1 MNVALPALIV
11 FLLLLPGFIA
21 RSRFKRAERISL
33 DYSPFGQIVTEAML
47 WNCVFHPL
55 WLLTSAY
62 LFGRTL
68 QPLLLL
74 ELLSSDPAGQSK
86 AIQGIAAQFS
96 WICAYFLS
104 LYAGAWVVPN
114 CFRFVII
121 YFGLDRAGSS
131 WLALWLR
138 FNDAPWYYLLTGAD
152 FDEEQRP
159 DLIAVSALVNVA
171 GQAVLFT
178 GILQDYFFDTSG
190 NLDRLILQ
198 QVMRRPLVADKE
210 NDATVEQD
218 LARFYGVDGDYF
230 VLRYSEAITLNIEYL
245 KIAKVVAD
253 APLDDAPSANAV
265 SDIGVPARAC

>member
-55 WLLTSAY
+55 WLLASAW

-74 ELLSSDPAGQSK
+74 ELLSSDSASQAK
-86 AIQGIAAQFS
+86 AIQGIAVQFS

-104 LYAGAWVVPN
+104 LYIGAWVVPN
-114 CFRFVII
+114 GFRLMITRFR
-121 YFGLDRAGSS
+121 LDRANAG
-131 WLALWLR
+131 WFVPWLR
-138 FNDAPWYYLLTGAD
+138 FNQAPWYYLLSGAD
-152 FDEEQRP
+152 FDEEQQP
-159 DLIAVSALVNVA
+159 DLIAVSAIVNVA

-178 GILQDYFFDTSG
+178 GILDNFFVDANGS
-190 NLDRLILQ
+190 LDRLILE
-198 QVMRRPLVADKE
+198 QVMRRPLSADKP
-210 NDATVEQD
+210 DGATTAEE
-218 LARFYGVDGDYF
+218 LKRFYVVEGDYF
-230 VLRYSEAITLNIEYL
+230 VLRYSEAITLNIEY
-245 KIAKVVAD
+245 IRMDKVMEEAPPELAPSTDATSEAD
-253 APLDDAPSANAV
+253 ALD
-265 SDIGVPARAC
+265 

>member
-47 WNCVFHPL
+47 WNCIFHLL
-55 WLLTSAY
+55 WLLASAG

-74 ELLSSDPAGQSK
+74 ELLSSDPAGQSR
-86 AIQGIAAQFS
+86 AIQGIAAQFF
-96 WICAYFLS
+96 WIAAYFLS
-104 LYAGAWVVPN
+104 LYACAWIVPS
-114 CFRFVII
+114 CFRLVITR
-121 YFGLDRAGSS
+121 FRLDRSGAG
-131 WLALWLR
+131 WFVPWLR
-138 FNDAPWYYLLTGAD
+138 FNQAPWYYLLEGVD
-152 FDEEQRP
+152 FEQGQQP
-159 DLIAVSALVNVA
+159 DLIAVSAIVNVA

-178 GILQDYFFDTSG
+178 GILKDYFFNASG
-190 NLDRLILQ
+190 ELDRLILQ

-210 NDATVEQD
+210 SDATIEQD

-253 APLDDAPSANAV
+253 VPLDGAAPANAA
-265 SDIGVPARAC
+265 SDTGIPA

>member
-55 WLLTSAY
+55 WLLAAAW
-62 LFGRTL
+62 LFGHTL

-74 ELLSSDPAGQSK
+74 ELLSSDAASQAK
-86 AIQGIAAQFS
+86 AIQGIALQFS

-104 LYAGAWVVPN
+104 LYAGAWIVPN
-114 CFRFVII
+114 GFRLMITH
-121 YFGLDRAGSS
+121 YRLDRANAG
-131 WLALWLR
+131 WYVPWLR
-138 FNDAPWYYLLTGAD
+138 FNQAPWYYLLTGAD

-159 DLIAVSALVNVA
+159 DLISVSAIVNVA

-178 GILQDYFFDTSG
+178 GILDNFFVDANGS
-190 NLDRLILQ
+190 LDRLILEK
-198 QVMRRPLVADKE
+198 VMRRPLSADKPDGASIAE
-210 NDATVEQD
+210 E
-218 LARFYGVDGDYF
+218 LERFYVVEGDYF
-230 VLRYSEAITLNIEYL
+230 VLRYSEAITLNIEYIRMDRL
-245 KIAKVVAD
+245 VDDDMPEPEPAVDTLSEAD
-253 APLDDAPSANAV
+253 TQD
-265 SDIGVPARAC
+265 

>member
-55 WLLTSAY
+55 WLLGAAV
-62 LFGRTL
+62 LFGHVL

-74 ELLSSDPAGQSK
+74 ELLSSDPASQAR
-86 AIQGIAAQFS
+86 AIQGIARQFS

-114 CFRFVII
+114 CFRLAITRFR
-121 YFGLDRAGSS
+121 LDRSGAG
-131 WLALWLR
+131 WFVPWLR
-138 FNDAPWYYLLTGAD
+138 FNQAPWYYLLTGAD
-152 FDEEQRP
+152 FDQDQQP
-159 DLIAVSALVNVA
+159 DLIAVSAIVNVA

-178 GILQDYFFDTSG
+178 GILDDFFVDASG
-190 NLDRLILQ
+190 SLDRLILS

-210 NDATVEQD
+210 DSSTVADD

-230 VLRYSEAITLNIEYL
+230 VLRYSEAITLNIEY
-245 KIAKVVAD
+245 IKVDMDVAD
-253 APLDDAPSANAV
+253 
-265 SDIGVPARAC
+265 IPATAAAAST